1 MRWLLLLSLLATG
14 CITGSRARER
24 DDRLLREISRQE
36 RWAQEAVE
44 ARATPDELA
53 RIRQRD
59 YEAVGA
65 GRKKL
70 RKLITGID
78 RGTWVREAV
87 VEAARDG
94 EDDPALLRAFDRAG
108 QLRRD
113 AAAGAD
119 ELADALAEAPG
130 ALAIADLQS
139 GFEALRK
146 AQRADG
152 RLPGTAQ
159 RLKLQFQPAPLP
171 TPRPLVTAAARVL
184 RTHPEQ
190 QKDVDRLP
198 GEDAVQIRSQLAQLE
213 LSHASDKRPEP
224 RQEEETPAPAA
235 PAKDVQADAPP
246 DLLRMEGDVK
256 ETLSRRGLPREIV
269 LRPDGL
275 FGLRYDDGELTF
287 DGNGRRIEPGQR

>member
-1 MRWLLLLSLLATG
+1 MRRLGVMLLLAAG
-14 CITGSRARER
+14 CITGARVQER
-24 DDRLLREISRQE
+24 DDRLLREVSRQE
-36 RWAQEAVE
+36 RWAQDAVE

-59 YEAVGA
+59 YDAVGA

-70 RKLITGID
+70 RRLLSGID

-87 VEAARDG
+87 IEAVRDG
-94 EDDPALLRAFDRAG
+94 DADPELPRAFDRAG

-113 AAAGAD
+113 AAAAAD

-130 ALAIADLQS
+130 ALAIADLQP

-146 AQRADG
+146 AEQAEARLSSVPRQG
-152 RLPGTAQ
+152 RFQL
-159 RLKLQFQPAPLP
+159 QPAPVP
-171 TPRPLVTAAARVL
+171 APRPLVSAAAKIL
-184 RTHPEQ
+184 RAHPEQ

-198 GEDAVQIRSQLAQLE
+198 GQDAVLIRSQVAQLE
-213 LSHASDKRPEP
+213 LSHAGDAKVLPPAE
-224 RQEEETPAPAA
+224 QEPAA
-235 PAKDVQADAPP
+235 KADSKQAEAPP
-246 DLLRMEGDVK
+246 DVLRMEGDLK
-256 ETLSRRGLPREIV
+256 ETLARRGLPREIV

-287 DGNGRRIEPGQR
+287 DGNGRRMEPGQR